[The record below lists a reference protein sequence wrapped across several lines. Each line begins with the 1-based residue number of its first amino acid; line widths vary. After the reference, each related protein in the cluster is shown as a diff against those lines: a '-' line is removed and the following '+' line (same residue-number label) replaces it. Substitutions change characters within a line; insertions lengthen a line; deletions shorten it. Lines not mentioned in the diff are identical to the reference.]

1 MNLVN
6 SDFTL
11 SSIRFKCLDTNRV
24 YTITGSSDVGR
35 GVSETLD
42 TIVRDDDEK
51 RKVRRRELKLRFKN
65 IEPINMFY
73 VNETKKRSKTKGRR

>member
-11 SSIRFKCLDTNRV
+11 SSIRFKCLDTSRV

-35 GVSETLD
+35 GVGETLD

-65 IEPINMFY
+65 IEPLNMFY